1 MVTSMPVDETRTR
14 RRNASDILR
23 IVEITC
29 VLSIALCFS
38 ANSASA
44 RQLPERFEYHPM
56 DSLQRPSGV
65 AARLAL
71 DVGKILGN
79 TPVLDRTLIESAE
92 RLVAEPKL
100 TARDAMRASGASDAF
115 ALPLRYRT
123 DVEPTLKPVLHML
136 RTEVRNAR
144 ISHFGIAVRQDNDG
158 FSVALLFVRRGASI
172 GRFPTHFELGQQ
184 YVIDGRLASGLDQPR
199 LLVASPNAAV
209 RELKPRHSHGIFWTR
224 ISFNQGPGRYII
236 EVQAKD
242 EFGTQVLNLM
252 EIYASEPGTPRQVPI
267 IRLRPPESVPAT
279 AEVAAS
285 RAVKLVNRSRRNH
298 NLPPLRLSAA
308 LSKEAEKHAAD
319 MAMTGF
325 FGHDS
330 PNRGGLAKRLDET
343 RLTLA
348 LENIA
353 IGLSPDT
360 VHAELLR
367 SPSHL
372 RNILDPSVTH
382 IGIGAYRRTVGDS
395 QPVYTFSQIFG
406 RFH

>member
-1 MVTSMPVDETRTR
+1 MPVDERKAR
-14 RRNASDILR
+14 LRNTSDILR
-23 IVEITC
+23 IARVISF
-29 VLSIALCFS
+29 LGIALCIY

-44 RQLPERFEYHPM
+44 RQLPERFEYHPL

-71 DVGKILGN
+71 DVSTILGK

-92 RLVAEPKL
+92 RLVTNPKL

-123 DVEPTLKPVLHML
+123 ALEPTLKPVLHML
-136 RTEVRNAR
+136 RTEVKNAR
-144 ISHFGIAVRQDNDG
+144 VSHFGIAVRQDNDG
-158 FSVALLFVRRGASI
+158 FYVALLFVRRGASI

-184 YVIDGRLASGLDQPR
+184 YVIDGRLASGLDEPR
-199 LLVASPNAAV
+199 LLIASPDAAV
-209 RELKPRHSHGIFWTR
+209 REFKPRHSHGIFWTH
-224 ISFNQGPGRYII
+224 ISFNRGPGRYIL

-242 EFGTQVLNLM
+242 EFGVQVLNLM

-267 IRLRPPESVPAT
+267 VRLRPPESLPAT

-285 RAVKLVNRSRRNH
+285 RAIKLVNRSRRNH
-298 NLPPLRLSAA
+298 HLPPLRLSNA
-308 LSKEAEKHAAD
+308 LAREAEKHAAD
-319 MAMTGF
+319 MAMSGF
-325 FGHDS
+325 FGHES
-330 PNRGGLAKRLDET
+330 PHRGGLAKRLGKT

-372 RNILDPSVTH
+372 RNILDPGVTH